1 MAERQ
6 GWTMAVR
13 RCGLRWFK
21 LTRGQ
26 ASVDAGEPSALA
38 NGAGGGLWRRGHDDG
53 VHGGALVSIGMALTL
68 TELEWRAREE
78 AAGRWGTSGGV
89 AGVEKQRGRA
99 GVGYGNGGAARARR
113 LLLRGRKAEAT
124 RKRSAAECGRALA

>member
-1 MAERQ
+1 MAERR
-6 GWTMAVR
+6 GWTTAER

-53 VHGGALVSIGMALTL
+53 VRGGAPVSIGTALAL

-78 AAGRWGTSGGV
+78 AVGRWGTSGGV
-89 AGVEKQRGRA
+89 AGVERQRGRA
-99 GVGYGNGGAARARR
+99 GAGYGDGGAARARR

-124 RKRSAAECGRALA
+124 

>member
-1 MAERQ
+1 MAERW
-6 GWTMAVR
+6 GWTTAVR

-38 NGAGGGLWRRGHDDG
+38 NGAGGGLWRCGHDDR
-53 VHGGALVSIGMALTL
+53 VRSGAPVSIGTALAL

-78 AAGRWGTSGGV
+78 AVGRWGASCAAAVKNGWLG
-89 AGVEKQRGRA
+89 ASLR
-99 GVGYGNGGAARARR
+99 GYGDGGGGTSSLQRCGEEDGAENG
-113 LLLRGRKAEAT
+113 K
-124 RKRSAAECGRALA
+124 